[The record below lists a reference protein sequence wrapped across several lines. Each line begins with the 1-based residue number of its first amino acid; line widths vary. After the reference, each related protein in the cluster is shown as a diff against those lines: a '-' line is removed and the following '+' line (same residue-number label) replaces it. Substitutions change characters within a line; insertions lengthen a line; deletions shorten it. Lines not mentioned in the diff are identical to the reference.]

1 MAMQVR
7 APKATGAMTLEGVER
22 AARVGRWVGVAL
34 VLGLGLLVLSGCA
47 QSGTGVGGL
56 PDPSAV
62 ADPAINWLKRAFVI
76 VILAEIVAVLIYGF
90 AFFTQSLVPEL
101 FQAFQGGWVKKAVLV
116 GIAVPFVLGLLFG
129 LAQTYKAGF
138 P

>member
-1 MAMQVR
+1 MAMQGTM
-7 APKATGAMTLEGVER
+7 KGEMR

-34 VLGLGLLVLSGCA
+34 VLALGLLALSGCA
-47 QSGTGVGGL
+47 QSGSGVGGL
-56 PDPSAV
+56 PDPSAI
-62 ADPAINWLKRAFVI
+62 ADPAINWLKKAFVI
-76 VILAEIVAVLIYGF
+76 VILAEIAAVLIYGF

-116 GIAVPFVLGLLFG
+116 GIAVPFVLGILFAM
-129 LAQTYKAGF
+129 AQTYKGGF